1 LRKFDILSEA
11 RIDKVERPSNFANQK
26 TLPFFS
32 CFLTS
37 LSHGKK
43 TREGW
48 GAIEMGLVGWYW
60 RRVKLGESREGPA
73 WFFFFV
79 EETSFFHEKAAAA
92 VAAETWL
99 EHGTRCFIANKK
111 ERNVFM
117 SNEGNEE

>member
-79 EETSFFHEKAAAA
+79 EETSFFSMRKQRRRWRRKLGWSMGHGVLLPTKKR
-92 VAAETWL
+92 ETCL
-99 EHGTRCFIANKK
+99 
-111 ERNVFM
+111 
-117 SNEGNEE
+117 